1 LQRRFGDEAVG
12 DRLLDLLREAPVLEH
27 HAVRV
32 DDAPVELRQPRG
44 KPSAQALELDGR
56 LGNRAPEPLAFGLAI
71 VGPPFFDQR
80 EADRRL
86 EEVHAA
92 VSEAGHGRQ
101 SREPRLAAPPRARLG
116 ALCRLLVGLQAL
128 DRRDHAAAVLATL
141 LLLRLEVLEQP
152 RLDDDAAHLPGDRA
166 QEPYLVAREPPA
178 AERLDHQHAH
188 RRAALGDRHADEGM
202 VFLLAGLREVL
213 VPGMRAGIDRHHRL
227 ALLDPHA
234 GETFLDAHRPLPDG
248 ALLEPRR
255 RPEREAL
262 RARVEDVQRAHLRPH
277 ALGDHLDD
285 ALERLLEILRARG
298 DRADVLENG
307 ETVGAAG
314 LRPAGA
320 RTAALAAL

>member
-1 LQRRFGDEAVG
+1 
-12 DRLLDLLREAPVLEH
+12 
-27 HAVRV
+27 
-32 DDAPVELRQPRG
+32 
-44 KPSAQALELDGR
+44 
-56 LGNRAPEPLAFGLAI
+56 
-71 VGPPFFDQR
+71 
-80 EADRRL
+80 
-86 EEVHAA
+86 
-92 VSEAGHGRQ
+92 
-101 SREPRLAAPPRARLG
+101 PPRARLG

-141 LLLRLEVLEQP
+141 LLLRLEVLEEP
-152 RLDDDAAHLPGDRA
+152 RLDDDAAHLAGDRA
-166 QEPYLVAREPPA
+166 QEPHLVTREPAA

-188 RRAALGDRHADEGM
+188 RRAALGDRDADEGM

-213 VPGMRAGIDRHHRL
+213 VPGMRDGIDRHHRL
-227 ALLDPHA
+227 ALLDHHA
-234 GETFLDAHRPLPDG
+234 GETCLDAHRHLADG

-320 RTAALAAL
+320 RTAALAALGLHRGPAILAGRLQTDNGGRAAAASTLSRHERRTARARRRPPPPLRRTRCGPRTGSRW